1 MILRYFSKSFL
12 LLVYFLSIILS
23 IYVLVVWGVAQTFFP
38 FQANGSLLLGSNNK
52 PIGSKL
58 IAQAFTQEGYF
69 KPRPSA
75 VFYDASASGSSALAV
90 SNSAL
95 RERVVR
101 SLKAI
106 KLQNGKMV
114 PGDFVTTSAS
124 GLDPDISLQNAE
136 FQLESISAYWAKYL
150 KLNVIDVKN
159 TIERILQENA
169 SAPLWGLAGEEL
181 LNVLEVNLAIYKQY
195 G

>member
-1 MILRYFSKSFL
+1 MMLSYFSKSFL
-12 LLVYFLSIILS
+12 LLLYFLIIISGVYLL
-23 IYVLVVWGVAQTFFP
+23 IIWGIAQTFFP
-38 FQANGSLLLGSNNK
+38 FQANGSLLLGSNHK

-75 VFYDASASGSSALAV
+75 IFYDASASGSSALAV

-95 RERVVR
+95 RDRVMR

-106 KLQNGKMV
+106 KLQNGTRV

-136 FQLESISAYWAKYL
+136 FQRDTIAAYWAKSL
-150 KLNVIDVKN
+150 KLNVVDVKN
-159 TIERILQENA
+159 TIEKILQENA
-169 SAPLWGLAGEEL
+169 SAPLWGLAGEPL
-181 LNVLEVNLAIYKQY
+181 VNVLEVNLAINKQY